1 MDSPQ
6 ADIHTFLLSNN
17 LTLIQ
22 SPGDG
27 HCLLHSTISSLHLQL
42 GQNLTLEALKAQI
55 YTESINNMNEYIN
68 FIKDSSRSLFSTY
81 LRQYLLYKNY
91 NNSYGDI
98 VPLIIANTLGV
109 KLVIIDESCNSCF
122 KLHEIAPRSIPI
134 HIIFLHRKQDH
145 YNGIKKNSA
154 SSLCIHPSNHQYSS
168 ATTSAHQ
175 SRDNSVQPIRSG
187 EKPQIRYTSD
197 DLRKLSGHHH
207 INRQIRKKLFK
218 HHLWR
223 PKATRRKYDLNR
235 GVHHNLLKSLQKSN
249 IAHHQPAGLHCAM
262 VNTCSIRN
270 KADDF
275 INHSTDADYDLC
287 FITET
292 WLQDNNPIDDAICK
306 ALNTDT
312 HDFIS
317 CPRSSKNRGGGIG
330 IFYKKNLK
338 VKLLQHHIHSTFEMC
353 LTNIQAKVENFM
365 VLTVYRPP
373 YSTKNRHTV
382 NMFITEFSD
391 VCTTI
396 LSDHTDKRLLILGD
410 FNIHMDEPTSTDTA
424 TFTDL
429 LNTFNWHQL
438 VNDTTHTS
446 GHIIDLCI
454 KSTEAQIQIS
464 NPVVDYFISDHA
476 FISFNIKI
484 PRPPIHK
491 SLIKYRAISRIND
504 NSFRQDLISLVNDL
518 KSSEIQDVTRLATN
532 YDSKMTAL
540 LDKHAPQKSKFITP
554 RTCVAWFDKNAK
566 VLKAK
571 LRKQEKVWRK
581 KKDPEELIKF
591 KAIKKEYRHL
601 IHSNK
606 ISHFN
611 KSIKEATGNPKQLF
625 AITMGLM
632 GKTKT
637 NQLPITNDDKALA
650 NEFADYFISKI
661 EKIRLNLC
669 QSPNYTPGKSATS
682 DFSAFAEVSNDT
694 VLKVIQASKPTT
706 CATDPLPSSL
716 LKKHAD
722 VITNLVTRIINQSLV
737 QNTFCDNWKQ
747 ATVQPLLKK
756 SGLETTLNNYRPV
769 SNLSFI
775 SKIAEK
781 IVVSQLNTYLSNHN
795 LHSNHQ
801 SAYKQCFSTETALC
815 ALTNHLLW
823 SLEQGRATTIVAL
836 DLSAAFD
843 TVDHDILITV
853 LNSCFGISHDA
864 LDWFSSY
871 LKDRRLCVRIRNS
884 NSDNKCFNF
893 SVPQGSCLGPV
904 LFNLYCSTITECISS
919 EQNLGGYADDHCLID
934 SFNPINPQAEVDCNT
949 RIETTLKKICTW
961 MAANKLKMN
970 PAKTEILTVATKSSS
985 NKIQHKFIEVDQE
998 QVPISDHLKYLG
1010 VWLDSHLSFE
1020 KHINSKC
1027 SAACIN
1033 IRSIAAIRRFID
1045 LDTAKLLASSLVLTH
1060 LDYSNSILCGLP
1072 KKSILKL
1079 QRIQNWAAKV
1089 VLHRDKYSSSTDA
1102 LITLH
1107 WLPIKERID
1116 FKILCLVFKSINNMA
1131 PQYLSSLLKIKSF
1144 PRNTRAS
1151 TRGITLEV
1159 PKVKKA
1165 TFAARSFSVY
1175 GPKLWNSL
1183 PPLIHHSPS
1192 YSVFKNKV
1200 KTELFNQAFNLSDAS
1215 LNKQF

>member
-1 MDSPQ
+1 MGSPQ
-6 ADIHTFLLSNN
+6 MDINHFLDSKK
-17 LTLIQ
+17 LTLTP

-27 HCLLHSTISSLHLQL
+27 HCLLHSTISSLQHQL
-42 GQNLTLEALKAQI
+42 GHNLTLEALKSQI
-55 YTESINNMNEYIN
+55 YTESLNNINEYIN
-68 FIKDSSRSLFSTY
+68 FINDSSRSLFSTY
-81 LRQYLLYKNY
+81 LRQYLIYKNY
-91 NNSYGDI
+91 NTQYGDI
-98 VPLIIANTLGV
+98 VPLILANTLGIS
-109 KLVIIDESCNSCF
+109 LVIIDETLNNCF
-122 KLHEIAPRSIPI
+122 NVLEIKPRSTPK
-134 HIIFLHRKQDH
+134 HNIFLHRKQDH
-145 YNGIKKNSA
+145 YNGIKTTLSPLL
-154 SSLCIHPSNHQYSS
+154 SDHPSTHQDS
-168 ATTSAHQ
+168 TTTASNVKSH
-175 SRDNSVQPIRSG
+175 
-187 EKPQIRYTSD
+187 IRYTSD
-197 DLRKLSGHHH
+197 ELRKLSGHYH
-207 INRQIRKKLFK
+207 INRQVRKKLFH
-218 HHLWR
+218 HHLWK
-223 PKATRRKYDLNR
+223 PKTTRREYDINR
-235 GVHHNLLKSLQKSN
+235 GVHRNLLRSLQKSS
-249 IAHHQPAGLHCAM
+249 IVHHQPAGLHCAM

-275 INHSTDADYDLC
+275 INHVTDADYDIC
-287 FITET
+287 FISET
-292 WLQDNNPIDDAICK
+292 WLQKDNPIDNAICNT
-306 ALNTDT
+306 LNTDT

-317 CPRSSKNRGGGIG
+317 CPRPTKNRGGGIG
-330 IFYKKNLK
+330 VYYKKNLK

-365 VLTVYRPP
+365 VLVVYRPP
-373 YSTKNRHTV
+373 YSSKNRHTV
-382 NMFITEFSD
+382 NMFITEFAD
-391 VCTTI
+391 VCTSIMST
-396 LSDHTDKRLLILGD
+396 HTDKRLLILGD
-410 FNIHMDEPTSTDTA
+410 FNIHMDEPTNADTA
-424 TFTDL
+424 AFIDL
-429 LNTFNWHQL
+429 LSTFNWHQL

-454 KSTEAQIQIS
+454 KSTEAQFQIS

-476 FISFNIKI
+476 FTSFHIKI
-484 PRPPIHK
+484 SRPPIHK
-491 SLIKYRAISRIND
+491 SLIKFRAISRINH
-504 NSFRQDLISLVNDL
+504 NKFREDLISLGNDL
-518 KSSEIQDVTRLATN
+518 KSSTTHDVTCSASD
-532 YDSKMTAL
+532 YDAKMTAL
-540 LDKHAPQKSKFITP
+540 LDKHAPQKSKLIIP

-566 VLKAK
+566 DLKAK
-571 LRKQEKVWRK
+571 MRKQEKIWRK
-581 KKDPEELIKF
+581 KKDPNELLKF

-606 ISHFN
+606 VLHFN
-611 KSIKEATGNPKQLF
+611 KSINEASGNPKQLF

-637 NQLPITNDDKALA
+637 NHLPEANDDKALA
-650 NEFADYFISKI
+650 DEFADYFISKI
-661 EKIRLNLC
+661 EKIRNNLC
-669 QSPNYTPGKSATS
+669 QAPNYIPDNTATS
-682 DFSAFAEVSNDT
+682 NFCVFNEVSNDT

-716 LKKHAD
+716 LKKHSD
-722 VITNLVTRIINQSLV
+722 VITDPVTRIINQSLL
-737 QNTFCDNWKQ
+737 QSKFCDSWKQ

-756 SGLETTLNNYRPV
+756 SGLPTTLNNYRPV

-781 IVVSQLNTYLSNHN
+781 IVVSQLNNYLSNHN

-815 ALTNHLLW
+815 ALTNQLLW
-823 SLEQGRATTIVAL
+823 ALEHGRATTIVAL

-843 TVDHDILITV
+843 TVDHGILIEV
-853 LNSCFGISHDA
+853 LKSCFGISHNA
-864 LDWFSSY
+864 LEWFKSY
-871 LKDRRLCVRIRNS
+871 LSDRRLCVSIRS
-884 NSDNKCFNF
+884 STSENKCFNF

-904 LFNLYCSTITECISS
+904 LFNLYCSTITNCISS

-934 SFNPINPQAEVDCNT
+934 SFDPISPQSELDCNN
-949 RIETTLKKICTW
+949 RIETTLKKICSW
-961 MAANKLKMN
+961 MTANKLKMN
-970 PAKTEILTVATKSSS
+970 PDKTEILTVATKSSFS
-985 NKIQHKFIEVDQE
+985 KIHQNSIEVDQE
-998 QVPISDHLKYLG
+998 QVAISGHLKYLG
-1010 VWLDSHLSFE
+1010 VWLDSHLTFE
-1020 KHINSKC
+1020 KHINTKC

-1116 FKILCLVFKSINNMA
+1116 FKILCLVFKSINNLA
-1131 PQYLSSLLKIKSF
+1131 PKYLSALLKIKTFS
-1144 PRNTRAS
+1144 RSTRAS

-1159 PKVKKA
+1159 PQVRKA

-1183 PPLIHHSPS
+1183 PPFIHHSSS

-1200 KTELFNQAFNLSDAS
+1200 KTELFKRAFNLPDAS
-1215 LNKQF
+1215 RNK